1 MIVISGGGTG
11 GHLAIAKSL
20 CEELNR
26 RGIKPLFIGST
37 QGQDRT
43 WFENDEN
50 FSDKIF
56 LQSSGVVNKRGL
68 AKLGSL
74 LNILKLALKCRK
86 IFKARGVRAVVSVGG
101 YSAAPAAL
109 GALLC
114 GVKLFIHEQN
124 AVTGKLN
131 QILKLFAAG
140 FFSSYDKISPYA
152 YPVAE
157 RFFTNARSRRELKT
171 ILFLGGS
178 QGAKAINELALKIA
192 PALKSRGIK
201 IIHQCGKN
209 ALNDLKEKYTQAG
222 LKICENFSERNFT
235 EGASDDYYD
244 GIHHCANANTNADVE
259 LFDFY
264 PHIEQKM
271 ACADLAISRAGA
283 GSLWELCANRLPA
296 IFVPFPY
303 AAGNHQYF
311 NAKFLEDEGLAKICP
326 QDGEE
331 INCDKILAFLENYD
345 LEHASDG
352 LKAVL
357 SQNGAKDIID
367 KILAKI

>member
-37 QGQDRT
+37 QGQDRA

-74 LNILKLALKCRK
+74 LNIFKLAFKCRK
-86 IFKARGVRAVVSVGG
+86 IFKTRGVRAVVSVGG

-131 QILKLFAAG
+131 QILKSFAAG

-171 ILFLGGS
+171 ILYLGGS

-209 ALNDLKEKYTQAG
+209 ALNDLKEKYAQAG

-235 EGASDDYYD
+235 ESTG
-244 GIHHCANANTNADVE
+244 DV
-259 LFDFY
+259 Y
-264 PHIEQKM
+264 PYIEQKM

-331 INCDKILAFLENYD
+331 INCDKVLAFLEKYD
-345 LEHASDG
+345 LERASDG

-357 SQNGAKDIID
+357 SQNGTKDIID
-367 KILAKI
+367 KILARI

>member
-86 IFKARGVRAVVSVGG
+86 IFKTRGVRAVVSVGG

-131 QILKLFAAG
+131 QILKPFAAG

-152 YPVAE
+152 YPVAK

-201 IIHQCGKN
+201 IIHQCGKS
-209 ALNDLKEKYTQAG
+209 ALSELREKYAQAG

-311 NAKFLEDEGLAKICP
+311 NAKFLEDERLAKICP
-326 QDGEE
+326 QDGDE

-345 LEHASDG
+345 LERASDG
-352 LKAVL
+352 LKAVF

-367 KILAKI
+367 KILARI